1 MNKYDLGF
9 QIKKLRERQN
19 ISQGKM
25 AEDLEI
31 SQSKLSKIESGKI
44 KKVDFILMEKICRFF
59 SISNSEFL
67 DPLFFK

>member
-1 MNKYDLGF
+1 MNKHDLGF
-9 QIKKLRERQN
+9 QIKKLRERKN

-25 AEDLEI
+25 AGHLEI
-31 SQSKLSKIESGKI
+31 SQSKLSKIENGKI

-67 DPLFFK
+67 DPAFFK